1 MEREDSDK
9 SAGLVRFA
17 TATGRRRHGD
27 VAGAP
32 WVALGFETCEIFAVT
47 ARADPRWRRR
57 DAPRGRP
64 REGFGHS
71 PARFPTHDDV
81 RCCP

>member
-1 MEREDSDK
+1 MEREDTDE

-17 TATGRRRHGD
+17 TAPRGD

-32 WVALGFETCEIFAVT
+32 WVALGFETCEIFAVA
-47 ARADPRWRRR
+47 ARADPRRWRRR

-64 REGFGHS
+64 REGVGHS